1 MLLLL
6 RFHPRVRGL
15 IELLPRYSREDIKGA
30 KFGEELERI
39 GFKGEVPV
47 SYESN
52 KLSAHFEVHIEQGP
66 ILEKEDKP
74 VAVVQGV
81 QGTHRLKQQGIAG
94 LKEGRRSGQLVHR
107 RAPRA

>member
-1 MLLLL
+1 MLVL
-6 RFHPRVRGL
+6 RSHPCIRRL

-39 GFKGEVPV
+39 GFKGEAPA

-74 VAVVQGV
+74 VAVVLGV
-81 QGTHRLKQQGIAG
+81 QGRH
-94 LKEGRRSGQLVHR
+94 
-107 RAPRA
+107 